1 VSTKASKTRDDL
13 VQLAKDA
20 AAELLAAFPG
30 LEDAHR
36 VDRAIAILQAQ
47 ENPNTSAAKLKSLC
61 RADTTFGN
69 LRGGW
74 MQIGGTGQLVQDHAL
89 GIVLVNAAI
98 DKEPLSGLIDGAR
111 AFAKTGAT
119 TTMRYWPLAGTEVR
133 ALETLE
139 DGLEIVPWAEV
150 AESYRKR
157 IFSGTDPSLFLSPFM
172 RHPAT
177 PTAAVRRQLRQ
188 QKVLFRSHDEI
199 GDRAGASEELQL
211 QEKTSDVIRCL
222 TALTAK
228 PVAILGSWTE
238 LGDPIGNRIIAIS
251 YTIDDALFDKAFLRF
266 RSTEPITPGTPKKLL
281 RGLAKLGMAERAAL
295 RIALDRLNQAVRR
308 ASIVDRA
315 IDLGIAFEVMLL
327 HGIGRRDTG
336 ELRYR
341 ASVRAA
347 SFIGGKRAERV
358 TSFEIVRAAYDL
370 RSAAAHE
377 GHMPKSKKGQHE
389 EQLRAAELLCAQIAR
404 RLIARGKFPDW
415 DSEYVVGGTH

>member
-1 VSTKASKTRDDL
+1 
-13 VQLAKDA
+13 
-20 AAELLAAFPG
+20 
-30 LEDAHR
+30 
-36 VDRAIAILQAQ
+36 
-47 ENPNTSAAKLKSLC
+47 
-61 RADTTFGN
+61 
-69 LRGGW
+69 
-74 MQIGGTGQLVQDHAL
+74 M
-89 GIVLVNAAI
+89 
-98 DKEPLSGLIDGAR
+98 
-111 AFAKTGAT
+111 
-119 TTMRYWPLAGTEVR
+119 
-133 ALETLE
+133 
-139 DGLEIVPWAEV
+139 
-150 AESYRKR
+150 
-157 IFSGTDPSLFLSPFM
+157 
-172 RHPAT
+172 
-177 PTAAVRRQLRQ
+177 
-188 QKVLFRSHDEI
+188 
-199 GDRAGASEELQL
+199 
-211 QEKTSDVIRCL
+211 TSDVIRCL